1 MFVLNHESFS
11 VCSHPQLER
20 PRRHAGVP
28 GIRRE
33 VAYPDF
39 RVIVVD
45 NGSADDSV
53 AAIRVAFAEVDLIET
68 TKGSIKQ
75 ELRLL
80 GDENVFDLFAP
91 RYAFFQ

>member
-1 MFVLNHESFS
+1 MNPSIAIVILNWSGRDDTLACLES
-11 VCSHPQLER
+11 VDK
-20 PRRHAGVP
+20 
-28 GIRRE
+28 I
-33 VAYPDF
+33 AYPDF

-53 AAIRVAFAEVDLIET
+53 AAIRAAFPEVDLIET

-75 ELRLL
+75 EFGLL